1 MRCIAFAHHKGGT
14 GKTTSCLNIAGYL
27 QKAGKSVL
35 VVDSDPQA
43 NATSGLGVVPGS
55 SETSIYDLFMSRVE
69 DFPEVGLQ
77 EAVVTTESGI
87 DLLPSSLDLVGAEP
101 YLYSVE
107 GRATILRDA
116 LADGAAAYD
125 VVLVDT
131 PPSMG
136 QLVINGMVAAD
147 HVVVNLDPG
156 FFALG
161 GVATM
166 KAIFGDIEAH
176 VGVSIRPEMALI
188 TARTPPPE
196 RPRGFFSWMRRRFA
210 PDDDEEKKDPVEA
223 EAARTFLRVEIVPY
237 SPEVPEAQ
245 EHGLPISHYA
255 PDCPAG
261 AAYREIAAFVGE
273 WN

>member
-1 MRCIAFAHHKGGT
+1 MAFAHHKGGT
-14 GKTTSCLNIAGYL
+14 GKTTSCLNIAGFL
-27 QKAGKSVL
+27 QKAGKRVL

-43 NATSGLGVVPGS
+43 NATSGLGISPGS
-55 SETSIYDLFMSRVE
+55 YQKSIYDLFMSRVE
-69 DFPEVGLQ
+69 GYPEVKLQ
-77 EAVVTTESGI
+77 ETVVKTDSGI

-107 GRATILRDA
+107 DRATILRDA
-116 LADGAAAYD
+116 LAGGAADYD
-125 VVLVDT
+125 LVLIDT

-147 HVVVNLDPG
+147 HVIVNLDSG

-166 KAIFGDIEAH
+166 KAIFGDIEEH

-188 TARTPPPE
+188 MSRGGSQE
-196 RPRGFFSWMRRRFA
+196 RPGGFFSRMRRRFTQNHENE
-210 PDDDEEKKDPVEA
+210 DRKDPVEA
-223 EAARTFLRVEIVPY
+223 EASRTFLRVEKIPF
-237 SPEVPEAQ
+237 SPEIPEAQ

-261 AAYREIAAFVGE
+261 AAYREIAVFVGE